1 MATVT
6 FPAATGDFGD
16 VATIVVNGNH
26 VRVAD
31 SAIAGIVGSG
41 NAVTFTASFD
51 LVMGQGNGSTHTHWN
66 KGQTYVV
73 NAATK
78 AALVAAS
85 APMTVH

>member
-1 MATVT
+1 MASVT
-6 FPAATGDFGD
+6 YPAPTGDFGD

-26 VRVAD
+26 VRVLD
-31 SAIAGIVGSG
+31 SAIAAAVGSG

-51 LVMGQGNGSTHTHWN
+51 LVMGLGSSVTHTHWS